1 MWMKSCKNDE
11 KLTPIETIQL
21 VKDSIGIEAV
31 LEYYAGI
38 SLENVKGRKTKII
51 SCIFHQE
58 RTPSLAITP
67 SKNVFHCFGCRA
79 KGDIITLVS
88 LVKNVSQA
96 RAAYILAEDFE
107 LLQKAAPKLQTIKT
121 KAEDKELVQA
131 FKQKEKEM
139 TDFLFNYKNQLKSTI
154 KRITKQTGDLD
165 RLERVYGVISKID
178 MYLELMWEADD
189 ISNPQERVK
198 NYIAANKFI
207 GKTIYPA
214 IKKKVEAE
222 GDKFWEQHKLN

>member
-1 MWMKSCKNDE
+1 VDHKAQKYK
-11 KLTPIETIQL
+11 KLTPMEVIQL

-31 LEYYAGI
+31 LKYYAGI
-38 SLENVKGRKTKII
+38 SLEIVKGRKTKLI

-67 SKNVFHCFGCRA
+67 SKNVFHCFGCHA

-107 LLQKAAPKLQTIKT
+107 LLQKAAPKLQTIKAI
-121 KAEDKELVQA
+121 AEDKELVQA

-139 TDFLFNYKNQLKSTI
+139 AEFLFNYKNQLKCII
-154 KRITKQTGDLD
+154 KKITKQPGDLD
-165 RLERVYGVISKID
+165 RLERVYDLISKID
-178 MYLELMWEADD
+178 MYLELIWGANN
-189 ISNPQERVK
+189 ITNPQVELITILSLMSSLGKR
-198 NYIAANKFI
+198 FI
-207 GKTIYPA
+207 
-214 IKKKVEAE
+214 
-222 GDKFWEQHKLN
+222 QL